1 MRALAFLLVLLVAST
16 TVGVASAE
24 SALRA
29 PDGVRASL
37 KGGSVVLKWRDR
49 STGESRYEVRSRA
62 GRRVATKRLRA
73 NRTRYAAAFPPATK
87 VSFRV
92 RACGRRSCSGWSRP
106 AAARTP
112 SATPLPSGGGPGA
125 GGQPTVGRCPVFP
138 SDNSWNREV
147 SSLPVDP
154 RSDDYVRSIG
164 AEGFLHPDFGGGG
177 QYGIPFEVV
186 PSDQPK
192 VPIAFTAYGDESDP
206 GPYPIP
212 PNARVEGGSDRH
224 VLVVTQGE
232 CKLYEMYVA
241 QRSGA
246 GWSADSGAV
255 FDLRSNAVR
264 PKGWTSAD
272 AAGLPILPGL
282 ARYDEVAA
290 GAIMHALRFTVQRT
304 QRGFIFPARHF
315 ASSSDDNTL
324 PPMGL
329 RLRLK
334 ASYDVSRFR
343 GQARVIL
350 EGLKRYGMIVADN
363 GSDWYVT
370 GASDPRW
377 DDEDLNQLKTV
388 PGSAFEAVQTGS
400 IER

>member
-1 MRALAFLLVLLVAST
+1 MSLVLGIVLSAG
-16 TVGVASAE
+16 GVASAK
-24 SALRA
+24 SALRP
-29 PDGVRASL
+29 PDGVRTSL
-37 KGGSVVLKWRDR
+37 KGSSVVLRWRDNAK
-49 STGESRYEVRSRA
+49 GELRYEVRSRVGPPA
-62 GRRVATKRLRA
+62 TTKRLRA
-73 NRTRYAAAFPPATK
+73 NATRYSAVFPPATR

-92 RACGRRSCSGWSRP
+92 RACGRRSCSGWSRSV
-106 AAARTP
+106 AARTP
-112 SATPLPSGGGPGA
+112 SAKPLPGGPPGA
-125 GGQPTVGRCPVFP
+125 GGQPTVGSCSVFP
-138 SDNSWNREV
+138 ADNPFNRDV

-154 RSDDYVRSIG
+154 RSDDYIRSIG
-164 AEGFLHPDFGGGG
+164 ADGFLHPDFGGGG

-186 PSDQPK
+186 PSDQRE
-192 VPIAFTAYGDESDP
+192 VPITFTAYGDESDP

-224 VLVVTQGE
+224 VLVVAQGE
-232 CKLYEMYVA
+232 CKLYELYVA
-241 QRSGA
+241 QRSGE

-290 GAIMHALRFTVQRT
+290 GAVMHALRFTVQRT

-315 ASSSDDNTL
+315 ASSSDDQSL

-334 ASYDVSRFR
+334 ASYDVTRFR

-363 GSDWYVT
+363 GSDWYIT
-370 GASDPRW
+370 GGSDPRW

>member
-1 MRALAFLLVLLVAST
+1 MRALAVSLVLLVASVA
-16 TVGVASAE
+16 VGVASGK
-24 SALRA
+24 SVLRA
-29 PDGVRASL
+29 PDGVRTGL
-37 KGGSVVLKWRDR
+37 KGGSVVLKWRDNAK
-49 STGESRYEVRSRA
+49 GESRYEVRSRV
-62 GRRVATKRLRA
+62 GRRTATKRLRA
-73 NRTRYAAAFPPATK
+73 NATRYSAAFPPATR

-92 RACGRRSCSGWSRP
+92 RACARRACSGWSR
-106 AAARTP
+106 AVAARTP
-112 SATPLPSGGGPGA
+112 SAAPAPGGQPGA
-125 GGQPTVGRCPVFP
+125 GGTPAVGGCSVLPA
-138 SDNSWNREV
+138 DNPFNRDV
-147 SSLPVDP
+147 SALPVDP
-154 RSDDYVRSIG
+154 RSDDYIRSIG
-164 AEGFLHPDFGGGG
+164 ADRFLHPDFGGGG

-186 PSDQPK
+186 PADQRR
-192 VPIAFTAYGDESDP
+192 VPITFTAYGDESDP

-212 PNARVEGGSDRH
+212 PDARVEGGSDRH
-224 VLVVTQGE
+224 VLVVQQGE
-232 CKLYEMYVA
+232 CKLYELYVA
-241 QRSGA
+241 QRSGD
-246 GWSADSGAV
+246 GWSADSAAV

-290 GAIMHALRFTVQRT
+290 GAIAHALRFTVQRT

-315 ASSSDDNTL
+315 ASSSDDPSL

-334 ASYDVSRFR
+334 ASYDVTRFR
-343 GQARVIL
+343 GQSRVIL

-363 GSDWYVT
+363 GSDWFVT
-370 GASDPRW
+370 GAADPRW

>member
-1 MRALAFLLVLLVAST
+1 MSLILLAASVAAAD
-16 TVGVASAE
+16 ASAKVT
-24 SALRA
+24 LRG
-29 PDGVRASL
+29 PDGARASL
-37 KGGSVVLKWRDR
+37 KGSSVVLRWRDNAK
-49 STGESRYEVRSRA
+49 GESRYEVRSRV
-62 GRRVATKRLRA
+62 GRRARTKRLRA
-73 NRTRYAAAFPPATK
+73 NAKRYAAAFPPATR
-87 VSFRV
+87 VSLRV
-92 RACGRRSCSGWSRP
+92 RACRRRSCSGWSR
-106 AAARTP
+106 AVAVRTP
-112 SATPLPSGGGPGA
+112 SSTPTP
-125 GGQPTVGRCPVFP
+125 GGQPGAAGQPAVGGCSVFP
-138 SDNSWNREV
+138 ADNPWNREV
-147 SSLPVDP
+147 SGLPVDP
-154 RSDDYVRSIG
+154 RSDDYIRSIG
-164 AEGFLHPDFGGGG
+164 ADGFLHPDFGGGG

-186 PSDQPK
+186 PPGQPK
-192 VPIAFTAYGDESDP
+192 VPITFTAYGDESDP

-212 PNARVEGGSDRH
+212 PDARVEGGSDRH
-224 VLVVTQGE
+224 VLVVAQGE
-232 CKLYEMYVA
+232 CKLYEMFVA
-241 QRSGA
+241 QRSGE

-290 GAIMHALRFTVQRT
+290 GAISHALRFTVQRT

-315 ASSSDDNTL
+315 ASPSDDPSL

-343 GQARVIL
+343 GQSRVIL

-370 GASDPRW
+370 GGADPRW

-388 PGSAFEAVQTGS
+388 PGSAFEAVKTGS